1 MLILLRR
8 LKKLLVAKRIMDNMT
23 KTKLHDIAQCGQSL
37 WIDNINRSMIVSGK
51 LKLLIDQGLR
61 GQTSNP
67 TIFKQAISSSTDY
80 DAKIQ
85 QLAGSGKSTFEIYDE
100 LTIKDVQDAADL
112 FRGVYESTKGLDG
125 YVSLEINPK
134 LGNELESQLKEGMR
148 LWQKLNR
155 PNVMIKV
162 PATKNGLGVVEGLI
176 AQGINVNVTLIFSA
190 EQYSQVVWAYLKG
203 LNHLVQ
209 SGGDIRQVHSVASIF
224 VSRID
229 TSIDKKLKELIAK
242 AVDPK
247 DSAALKAIGGL
258 AAVKNCEII
267 YHKFQKSFGSS
278 EFKALKLKGANIQR
292 VLWASTGTKDPQYS
306 DIKYI
311 TELIAADTVNTV
323 PDKTLEAVLDHGVA
337 RLSMPG
343 DVAGAQKT
351 IEQLRLKGIDVGMVC
366 NQLLDDGLAA
376 FEQSFE
382 ELMACIEKKSRLLCA
397 K

>member
-1 MLILLRR
+1 MS
-8 LKKLLVAKRIMDNMT
+8 
-23 KTKLHDIAQCGQSL
+23 KTILHDLARLGQSL
-37 WIDNINRSMIVSGK
+37 WIDNISRSMITSGK
-51 LKLLIDQGLR
+51 LKSLIDQGLR

-67 TIFKQAISSSTDY
+67 TIFKQAISASPDY
-80 DAKIQ
+80 DVKIQ
-85 QLAGSGKSTFEIYDE
+85 QLAEAGKSTFEIYDE

-112 FRGVYESTKGLDG
+112 LQDVYENTKGLDG

-134 LGNELESQLKEGMR
+134 LGNELESQLKEGRR

-162 PATKNGLGVVEGLI
+162 PATKNGLGVVESLI

-190 EQYSQVVWAYLKG
+190 EQYQQVAWAYLKG
-203 LNHLVQ
+203 LNHLAQ

-229 TSIDKKLKELIAK
+229 TVIDKKLNEFAAK

-247 DSAALKAIGGL
+247 DSAAFKAIGGM
-258 AAVKNCEII
+258 AAVQNCVII
-267 YHKFQKSFGSS
+267 YHKFQNSFGGN

-292 VLWASTGTKDPQYS
+292 VLWASTGTKDVQYS

-337 RLSMPG
+337 RAAMPG

-351 IEQLRLKGIDVGMVC
+351 IEQLRLKGIDIGMVC

-376 FEQSFE
+376 FEKSFE
-382 ELMACIEKKSRLLCA
+382 ELTTSIEEKSKRLCA